1 MLEYTEEDKSDE
13 GPPSS
18 SVVER
23 SPAANKTGTAD
34 RLVYKLVKV
43 GDDGSV
49 LPATEDEVFQ
59 SLVEGRSAEL
69 APSFTGGSDSNEDYE
84 DEEGSGGSL
93 DSDDDDLDAKE
104 DPSFSS
110 ELKNLVA
117 ERKKL
122 LARFEVVDTM
132 LSRVDAEQ
140 QNRVSLEDQAGSVLG
155 HKSNLSVYMSTGDAI
170 GDYKRQRRP
179 NPRYFDFD
187 AKGTHRARAVVNQKP
202 STWTSTKVQAPKS
215 VGVPVV
221 NSMPNPTSLENLS
234 IRELHEAFRSTYGRD
249 TSVKDKHWLKRQ
261 ISTGWSKQ
269 RDAALSIGSHSQLP
283 SQTDPK
289 VRPEQR
295 LSAEQPLP
303 SSTAVTELV
312 TERDMVNGGQELGTN
327 GVDLTE
333 QLCTNEVDSK
343 QSLCRVLPLAVI
355 SPEEGFDASAPG
367 SLNELGAGGAQIA
380 VFGEV
385 VNTGKQVGGKRQRK
399 PNRRYIE
406 DEGEVGPGTVIA
418 NCSRPGPAG
427 SDSGGHG
434 SGMSSRLSWRTVI
447 TDAGPADLVGQS
459 GTLQVSTLQNSSRA
473 NILQGQ
479 CTNSGNS
486 SLKHKAEGRATKLVK
501 TTHSAA
507 PASQHDNEGTVL
519 KVKFRLPAA
528 PGRDKDGL
536 YELNEEAR
544 DQGSCLLPVPS
555 RDSADLL
562 QPLASD
568 IGGAGPAGEQ
578 LVAAPVPTANGGTR
592 RKHHHPWTLHEVMTL
607 VEGVAHC
614 GGGKWADI
622 KKLAFSSIGYRTAV
636 DLKDKWRNLLRASR
650 AQLYPPKQGERKKQ
664 FTAAIPD
671 TLLAQ
676 VRELAAI
683 QCQEAPGRG
692 AAGMTSR
699 SGRSVHRK

>member
-23 SPAANKTGTAD
+23 SPAANKTGTTD

-59 SLVEGRSAEL
+59 SLVEARSAEL

-110 ELKNLVA
+110 ELENLVA

-170 GDYKRQRRP
+170 GEYKRQRRP

-234 IRELHEAFRSTYGRD
+234 TRELHEAFRSTYGRD

-303 SSTAVTELV
+303 SSTAATELV

-418 NCSRPGPAG
+418 NCSWPGPAG

-501 TTHSAA
+501 RTHSAA
-507 PASQHDNEGTVL
+507 PASQHDTEGTVL

-536 YELNEEAR
+536 YELNGEAR

-592 RKHHHPWTLHEVMTL
+592 RKHHRPWTLHEVMTL

-683 QCQEAPGRG
+683 QHQEAPGTG
-692 AAGMTSR
+692 TAGMTSR
-699 SGRSVHRK
+699 SGRTVHRK

>member
-636 DLKDKWRNLLRASR
+636 DLKTVLLVTGQVAKLIAS
-650 AQLYPPKQGERKKQ
+650 
-664 FTAAIPD
+664 
-671 TLLAQ
+671 
-676 VRELAAI
+676 
-683 QCQEAPGRG
+683 
-692 AAGMTSR
+692 
-699 SGRSVHRK
+699 

>member
-528 PGRDKDGL
+528 PGRDKKCNRNSGCRVCIMVGL
-536 YELNEEAR
+536 PKILGRSLYI
-544 DQGSCLLPVPS
+544 D
-555 RDSADLL
+555 L
-562 QPLASD
+562 QPLSGADEPLGSHHGSLSLVYICD
-568 IGGAGPAGEQ
+568 GGDGP
-578 LVAAPVPTANGGTR
+578 T
-592 RKHHHPWTLHEVMTL
+592 
-607 VEGVAHC
+607 
-614 GGGKWADI
+614 
-622 KKLAFSSIGYRTAV
+622 
-636 DLKDKWRNLLRASR
+636 WR
-650 AQLYPPKQGERKKQ
+650 
-664 FTAAIPD
+664 
-671 TLLAQ
+671 
-676 VRELAAI
+676 
-683 QCQEAPGRG
+683 
-692 AAGMTSR
+692 
-699 SGRSVHRK
+699 